1 MSMETL
7 RTEGVPA
14 RERTPNQAKRAAAAA
29 YLGGTLEY
37 YDYFI
42 YASAAALVFGRI
54 FFPSAG
60 GAATLASLAT
70 FGVAYVARPFG
81 AIILGHFGD
90 KLGRKNVLVVT
101 LVLMGGST
109 FLIGCLPDFNAIGI
123 WAPILLVVL
132 RICQGLSAGGET
144 AGAST
149 LTIEQAPDN
158 RRGLYGSW
166 ALNGIVTGLIL
177 ASLVFLPIAAL
188 PEKDLLS
195 WGWRVPFWSSLA
207 VLVLA
212 YVIRRTLQEPE
223 IFEETKE
230 NHQTAKLPLVTVIKD
245 HGWDV
250 VRVGFASLFTVTN
263 TVVTVFALA
272 FATQTVGIPT
282 SVMLWVTIGTNVAA
296 LLTQPITA
304 ALSDRIGRKP
314 VFITGCVGSAA
325 GIFFY
330 FQAIST
336 GNFLLILLAGLV
348 TTSLFYSAANGLYP
362 AFFSEMFDVKVRYSG
377 VAIGLQLG
385 LLIAGFSPAI
395 ATWLNGGD
403 KTNWVPVAAFTAV
416 VCLLAAVA
424 AATAKETFRTPLHLL
439 GQK

>member
-1 MSMETL
+1 M
-7 RTEGVPA
+7 
-14 RERTPNQAKRAAAAA
+14 
-29 YLGGTLEY
+29 
-37 YDYFI
+37 
-42 YASAAALVFGRI
+42 
-54 FFPSAG
+54 
-60 GAATLASLAT
+60 
-70 FGVAYVARPFG
+70 
-81 AIILGHFGD
+81 
-90 KLGRKNVLVVT
+90 
-101 LVLMGGST
+101 
-109 FLIGCLPDFNAIGI
+109 
-123 WAPILLVVL
+123 
-132 RICQGLSAGGET
+132 
-144 AGAST
+144 
-149 LTIEQAPDN
+149 
-158 RRGLYGSW
+158 
-166 ALNGIVTGLIL
+166 
-177 ASLVFLPIAAL
+177 FLPIAAL

-230 NHQTAKLPLVTVIKD
+230 NHQTARLPLVTVIRD

-282 SVMLWVTIGTNVAA
+282 SAMLWVTIGTNVAA
-296 LLTQPITA
+296 LLTQPLAA

-314 VFITGCVGSAA
+314 VFITGCIGSAA

-336 GNFLLILLAGLV
+336 GNFMLILLAGLA

-403 KTNWVPVAAFTAV
+403 KGNWGPVAAFTAA

>member
-1 MSMETL
+1 METL
-7 RTEGVPA
+7 RTDSAPA
-14 RERTPNQAKRAAAAA
+14 RQRTPNQAKRAAAAA

-109 FLIGCLPDFNAIGI
+109 FLIGCLPDFNTIGI

-166 ALNGIVTGLIL
+166 ALNGIVTALIL

-223 IFEETKE
+223 IFEETKD

-282 SVMLWVTIGTNVAA
+282 
-296 LLTQPITA
+296 
-304 ALSDRIGRKP
+304 
-314 VFITGCVGSAA
+314 
-325 GIFFY
+325 
-330 FQAIST
+330 IST
-336 GNFLLILLAGLV
+336 GNFMLILLAGLA
-348 TTSLFYSAANGLYP
+348 TTSLFYGAANGLYP

-403 KTNWVPVAAFTAV
+403 KADWVPLAAFTAV